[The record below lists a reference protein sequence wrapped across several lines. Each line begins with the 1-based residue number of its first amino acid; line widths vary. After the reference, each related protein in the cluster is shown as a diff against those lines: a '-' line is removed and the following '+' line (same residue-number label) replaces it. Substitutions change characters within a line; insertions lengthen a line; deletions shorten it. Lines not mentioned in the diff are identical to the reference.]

1 MEEGREGRQVSNS
14 REGAGR
20 GTGEGNRGA
29 SGLRREKNQKGQR
42 EQKGVKK
49 LSLLQARPT
58 WLLHS
63 NCWLEL

>member
-1 MEEGREGRQVSNS
+1 MEAGSEGRQVSIS
-14 REGAGR
+14 RAGVGR
-20 GTGEGNRGA
+20 GKGEGKRGEN
-29 SGLRREKNQKGQR
+29 GLRREKNQKGQR

>member
-1 MEEGREGRQVSNS
+1 MEEGREGRQVSTS
-14 REGAGR
+14 REGEGR
-20 GTGEGNRGA
+20 GKGEGKRGEN
-29 SGLRREKNQKGQR
+29 GLRREKNQKGQR